1 METMETQ
8 RRERLDQLFL
18 SYELVAEGAYAYICD
33 MKADCSRWS
42 KAAVDY
48 FGLPGEYMIAAG
60 KIWEEHVHPED
71 RESYRMSIEAIMRG
85 DEGKHDLQYRATDRE
100 GNYVMCTCRGVV
112 LRDKDGEP
120 VYFCGFIR
128 NHGLLSHIDP
138 LTGLRNQYGLFED
151 LKLLLIKQEPVKMML
166 FGGFRFS
173 QVNELYGYTFGNLV
187 LQKIVMRLRKDLY
200 NAGDLYRL
208 DGTRFVLVT
217 RTLSLEEL
225 KERYENMRQQF
236 REKINIDGRWLNLTM
251 HGGALALDTFDVDD
265 RTVLSCLTHA
275 YEESKNGHQGD
286 FYVFSN
292 TLTAKNQKMLEL
304 MSTIRSSVVNNCRGF
319 SLFYQPIVDAKTE
332 TLKGAE
338 ALIRWE
344 DERYGL
350 VSPQVFIP
358 VLESDA
364 LFPRLGTWILRK
376 GMMDTKKIL
385 EAYPDFQLNI
395 NLSYAQLEKEDF
407 VEAVR
412 KILKETGY
420 PPENLC
426 LEITER
432 CRLINLEHLQEI
444 IQALNEDGVRFALD
458 DFCTGYSS
466 LDVLRNLQCS
476 LLKIDRQFVRNIC
489 EDEKAQKFIDV
500 ITQLAA
506 IYGAGTCVE
515 GVESEEMRD
524 ILQRYQVT
532 SLQGFLYDKPQ
543 PLEAFCRKYVSE

>member
-1 METMETQ
+1 MEEMEAK
-8 RRERLDQLFL
+8 RLDKLEQLFL

-33 MKADCSRWS
+33 LKADYSHWT

-48 FGLPGEYMIAAG
+48 FGLPGEYMVGAG

-71 RESYRMSIEAIMRG
+71 RESYRMSIEAIMNG
-85 DEGKHDLQYRATDRE
+85 EADSHDMQYRAMDRG
-100 GNYVMCTCRGVV
+100 GNYVMCTCRGIV
-112 LRDKDGEP
+112 LKNEAGEP
-120 VYFCGFIR
+120 VYFCGVIR
-128 NHGLLSHIDP
+128 NHGILSHIDP
-138 LTGLRNQYGLFED
+138 LTGLRNQYGLFND
-151 LKLLLIKQEPVKMML
+151 LKVLLTKQEPVKMML

-187 LQKIVMRLRKDLY
+187 LQKIVARLRNDLC
-200 NAGDLYRL
+200 NVGDIYRL
-208 DGTRFVLVT
+208 DGTRFVLVS

-225 KERYENMRQQF
+225 RERYEYMRQQF
-236 REKINIDGRWLNLTM
+236 REKINIDGHWLNLTM

-275 YEESKNGHQGD
+275 YEESKNEHQGD

-304 MSTIRSSVVNNCRGF
+304 MATIRSSVVNDCRGF
-319 SLFYQPIVDAKTE
+319 TMYYQPIVDAQSE
-332 TLKGAE
+332 AVKGAE

-344 DERYGL
+344 DEQYGL
-350 VSPQVFIP
+350 IPPQVFIP

-376 GMMDTKKIL
+376 GMIDAKKFL
-385 EAYPDFQLNI
+385 DVYPDFQLNI

-407 VEAVR
+407 VEVVR
-412 KILKETGY
+412 KLLKETGY
-420 PPENLC
+420 PAKNLC

-432 CRLINLEHLQEI
+432 CRLLDMGHLQEI
-444 IQALNEDGVRFALD
+444 MQMLSEDGVQFALD

-466 LDVLRNLQCS
+466 MDVLRNLRCS

-489 EDEKAQKFIDV
+489 EDEKAQKLIGV
-500 ITQLAA
+500 IKQMAA

-524 ILQRYQVT
+524 ILQHYQVT
-532 SLQGFLYDKPQ
+532 SLQGYLYDKPL
-543 PLEAFCRKYVSE
+543 PLDQFCGKYLS